1 MSQGE
6 YYLSHSVFMVGLS
19 NHPTVGLEVALL
31 TCLNSGYLE
40 FLERLVGPL
49 SFLECLKK
57 LESDLS
63 NFFVENYFQNFSNQ
77 LDMKC
82 SLKVQVSNRQCFTLG
97 SAASGMKIFLN
108 IQRWFQC
115 RVFMM
120 YILRT
125 LVLGLRSFTL
135 FFLKHKDRRLRS
147 GGCSAYE
154 SLSRIQCDPQSVTS
168 GFEAEFPSA
177 NNTVVQESPTL
188 DLTTSPLSCPSMAPP
203 SGLLPCFHGNQS
215 LSRPLN
221 SPLGHLVTTGVPHGT
236 FCGLQVAH
244 GSPARSS
251 RPFLV
256 GLPGCPPAPLG
267 LSPPRLSVQI
277 LRCPCPV
284 PGWTPTSVLM
294 TWMSVLSA
302 GLSAAQNVLRSLM
315 SRERDLQP
323 PALCSPPARA
333 LAASGMEPSSQET
346 WTRHASLRSPCG
358 LVTAHQLARR
368 LCFHTPGCLPLSP
381 PQAHGPEGPIVP

>member
-1 MSQGE
+1 
-6 YYLSHSVFMVGLS
+6 
-19 NHPTVGLEVALL
+19 
-31 TCLNSGYLE
+31 
-40 FLERLVGPL
+40 
-49 SFLECLKK
+49 
-57 LESDLS
+57 
-63 NFFVENYFQNFSNQ
+63 
-77 LDMKC
+77 MKC

-154 SLSRIQCDPQSVTS
+154 SLSRIQCDPQSATS

-188 DLTTSPLSCPSMAPP
+188 DLTPSPLSCPSMAPP

-221 SPLGHLVTTGVPHGT
+221 SPLGHLLTTGVPRGT

-294 TWMSVLSA
+294 IWMSVLSA

-315 SRERDLQP
+315 SRERDLPSPPPCAPLPRSPVLPPCPCPRSLWHGAQQSGNLDTSRLP
-323 PALCSPPARA
+323 PLPVWPGHSPSASLQALLSHTWMPALVTTSSTWARGTHHALVRDSLLLKSPGGFRVS
-333 LAASGMEPSSQET
+333 LQE
-346 WTRHASLRSPCG
+346 L
-358 LVTAHQLARR
+358 
-368 LCFHTPGCLPLSP
+368 LPL
-381 PQAHGPEGPIVP
+381 QAFLSHRPVCST